1 MREIDKNN
9 INFVKVTKND
19 MNFGKNEV
27 VETPQPQESEEAS
40 LKDFSNPKAEA
51 LGRSQVATA
60 DTLKADVKFGMANP
74 GKIQNSDKLF
84 ELAYAQLKSQG
95 DSNAYEK
102 ACAIAT
108 SDDAKALL

>member
-9 INFVKVTKND
+9 INFVKIAKQD
-19 MNFGKNEV
+19 KSFGKNEV
-27 VETPQPQESEEAS
+27 VETPKPQEPEEAG
-40 LKDFSNPKAEA
+40 LKDFSNPTAEA
-51 LGRSQVATA
+51 LGRSQVAKA

-84 ELAYAQLKSQG
+84 ELAYAQLQAQG
-95 DSNAYEK
+95 DSKAYEK